1 MFAQDKDVTRK
12 TGKSSESIQ
21 IVTFWRCALE
31 VVVRDGKW
39 SFSILEHTHTTLML
53 NVTNLV
59 LRFVKMTLNK
69 CIFVYLKFDCRYLF
83 VSFPCFSVWGLKKP
97 QTWTIKLLAMMV
109 QTELSETALSTV
121 RPPVPL
127 LRLMWDDAS
136 VLTEVW
142 RMSGWEYEGPGRLLS
157 WPLTQVLS
165 GMTPLTDTSSWQ
177 LVKLQHALKCLWDL
191 QNNTLHSGR
200 CWLRAG
206 GHVVFPW

>member
-1 MFAQDKDVTRK
+1 MFAQDKDITSK
-12 TGKSSESIQ
+12 TGKSTESIQ

-69 CIFVYLKFDCRYLF
+69 CIFVYLKSDCRYLF
-83 VSFPCFSVWGLKKP
+83 VSFPWFSVWGLKKTP
-97 QTWTIKLLAMMV
+97 NVDNKTTSDDRSDRTIRN
-109 QTELSETALSTV
+109 STV
-121 RPPVPL
+121 RPPLPL
-127 LRLMWDDAS
+127 LRLMWDDTS